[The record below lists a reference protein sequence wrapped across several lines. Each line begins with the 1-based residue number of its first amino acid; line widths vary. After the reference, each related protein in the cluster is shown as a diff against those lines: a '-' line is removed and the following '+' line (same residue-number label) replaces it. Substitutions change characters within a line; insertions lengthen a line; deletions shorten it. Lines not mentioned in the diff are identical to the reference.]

1 MQQYKEMMIRKPM
14 SNRMPT
20 LELNGKWLND
30 IGFTIGTMIYAH
42 FADSCLTLS
51 TNGASASNIGVVVV
65 KGKRMRGKVRPQ
77 LLIDGFMLKRLGF
90 TSYDRI
96 GMTLNLGHIQMNKIP
111 RYTTTAECS

>member
-1 MQQYKEMMIRKPM
+1 MQQYKEMMIKKP
-14 SNRMPT
+14 STGKMPV
-20 LELNGKWLND
+20 LDLNGKWLSD
-30 IGFTIGTMIYAH
+30 IGFTIGTMIYANFH
-42 FADSCLTLS
+42 DSCLTLS
-51 TNGASASNIGVVVV
+51 ADGASASNIGVVVV